1 MSGSL
6 REDIRKVVVRPVISE
21 KAFQLAQLH
30 NQYTFEVLQDA
41 HKIQIRQAVEDI
53 FDVTVTDVR
62 IVKVQSKPKRR
73 GYTRGRRPGFKKAIV
88 ELRPEDRIE
97 LFEGV

>member
-1 MSGSL
+1 MSASA

-30 NQYTFEVLQDA
+30 NQYTFEVLADA
-41 HKIQIRQAVEDI
+41 HKIQIAQAVEDI
-53 FDVTVTDVR
+53 FDVRVTDVR
-62 IVKVQSKPKRR
+62 TVKVQSKPKRR

-88 ELRPEDRIE
+88 ELSPEHRIE
-97 LFEGV
+97 LFEGM

>member
-6 REDIRKVVVRPVISE
+6 RDDIRKVVVRPVISE
-21 KAFQLAQLH
+21 KAFQLAALH
-30 NQYTFEVLQDA
+30 NQYTFQVLQDA

-62 IVKVQSKPKRR
+62 IIKVQPKPKRR
-73 GYTRGRRPGFKKAIV
+73 GAIRGMRQGYKKAIV
-88 ELRPEDRIE
+88 ELAPGDRIE